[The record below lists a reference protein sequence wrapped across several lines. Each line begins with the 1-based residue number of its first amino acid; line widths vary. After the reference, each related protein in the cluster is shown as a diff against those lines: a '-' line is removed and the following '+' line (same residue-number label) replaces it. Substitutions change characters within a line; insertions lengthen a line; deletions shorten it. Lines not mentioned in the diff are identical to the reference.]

1 MPKKARRPAARKHA
15 QQGDGAEQQQ
25 AFAALLYGHRLTYL
39 AIVKKPR
46 NPDAL
51 EVYGEQMDTFDVDL
65 TFDNGLVCRVR
76 SFWLPEMMVS
86 WGVNIWEPEE

>member
-1 MPKKARRPAARKHA
+1 MPKKATRRSHVSPPLERD
-15 QQGDGAEQQQ
+15 QAEMQQ
-25 AFAALLYGHRLTYL
+25 AFGALLYGHRLIHL

-51 EVYGEQMDTFDVDL
+51 EVYEDEMDTFDVDL

-76 SFWLPEMMVS
+76 SYWVPEMMVS
-86 WGVNIWEPEE
+86 WGVNIWQPE

>member
-1 MPKKARRPAARKHA
+1 MPKKEPRRSPVSPPLERDPA
-15 QQGDGAEQQQ
+15 EMQQ
-25 AFAALLYGHRLTYL
+25 AFAALLYGHQLTHL

-51 EVYGEQMDTFDVDL
+51 EVYEEEMDTFDVDL

-76 SFWLPEMMVS
+76 SYWVPEMMVS
-86 WGVNIWEPEE
+86 WGVNVWQPE